1 MPSVAFISLF
11 GLTIVSL
18 VPLCPLLVQCI
29 YPVFPH
35 CSLSLSRGI
44 YVILNVFYFCLIF
57 LSLARQVWRDYFPA
71 VDAIVFI
78 VDSVDRERLEEAK
91 KELTVS
97 KIITFTHSL
106 IHTHIHSNTYSLKHA
121 HTLTYTHSL
130 THTHT
135 TTHIHTHTHTH
146 THTHIHTRT
155 HTHSHTLT
163 HSHTHAHSYKHVHSH
178 H

>member
-1 MPSVAFISLF
+1 MTLIR
-11 GLTIVSL
+11 L

-106 IHTHIHSNTYSLKHA
+106 THTHSLKHILTQTCTHTHI
-121 HTLTYTHSL
+121 HSL
-130 THTHT
+130 THTHIQPLT
-135 TTHIHTHTHTH
+135 YTLTHIHTHTHTY
-146 THTHIHTRT
+146 IHA
-155 HTHSHTLT
+155 LQ
-163 HSHTHAHSYKHVHSH
+163 ADKHGSEPVSQSSDPAPFSWIC
-178 H
+178 

>member
-106 IHTHIHSNTYSLKHA
+106 THTHSLKHILTQTCTHTHI
-121 HTLTYTHSL
+121 HSL

-135 TTHIHTHTHTH
+135 YNHSHTHSHTSH